1 MTTFRASVRVDD
13 GTLHTSRP
21 LTAPERVADLID
33 DIAAQVGG
41 DVLSIDVTVETV
53 GESDTPIGDSVVGTS
68 STPLVA
74 AELLDDDDDVPA
86 SPAQVLS

>member
-1 MTTFRASVRVDD
+1 VTTFRASVRVDD